1 MRDFRTLQAWQRSH
15 SLALAVYKITRP
27 FPPEEMYGLR
37 SQLRRSSASVPTNI
51 AESCGTDG
59 GLDMARFLQMAMRSA
74 SEADYQLL
82 LARDLGYVSDDAY
95 EPIEKEVAVT
105 KRVLNAL
112 IRKVR
117 SDARRQPRANG

>member
-1 MRDFRTLQAWQRSH
+1 
-15 SLALAVYKITRP
+15 
-27 FPPEEMYGLR
+27 
-37 SQLRRSSASVPTNI
+37 
-51 AESCGTDG
+51 
-59 GLDMARFLQMAMRSA
+59 MARFLQMAMRSA

-112 IRKVR
+112 IRKAR
-117 SDARRQPRANG
+117 SDARRQPRANGQVPIA